1 MIPKTLKTGLKIS
14 KSAIKIHS
22 TGNTPHT
29 ITQNNTEKNKQE
41 TLALRR
47 EAKTLSAPYS
57 FSNPYRSYLDDGDD
71 LNNAPLQVRD
81 ADTSQEITQAYH
93 FTSIIP
99 QDVKDRA
106 AAFQHNLNW
115 TEPDYDAAILEN
127 MRVLDA
133 KFQQNLEALRK
144 PYDFENPFES
154 FDSDCEDL
162 NAPIADAPPIYSDQM
177 TYYKFTNSF
186 ETFDS
191 DCEDFN
197 TPISKPVPV
206 SSNKVLSKKTQKKLE
221 VLEVF
226 NEALGT
232 STFIKTSGSF
242 VAPPE
247 VLDHLSNS
255 MVAATQNALFSNDNQ
270 DVWQAALVEN
280 WSRVDAHIDFLSKN
294 LPIASYGIGEDNQH
308 SKPVHFFHGLENL
321 LKRTRFAGKEMD
333 YQSLSDYTRLLAFTG
348 FILSKK
354 SVLKEIIQ
362 SYGSIDSSFCFV
374 LPSSLNIT
382 FDIVQKQ
389 DQQGKKINGQF
400 IVKIYIQSQ
409 DHFDRAWVLHSNKET
424 FTKSAFSGSSHIE
437 LTIEYD
443 FSKPLHDEQGQKKPL
458 FPFEA
463 RLGTLWA
470 LPFDQEVF
478 IHPEKYANSSDNAA
492 HNAMIEQLIA
502 NRKAFNAESPEKHAA
517 RKNDILALTRDVMKV
532 TSLNLS
538 YEINT

>member
-1 MIPKTLKTGLKIS
+1 MITAALKTGFKVVDGVGPRTTHTTRRLDNNDEHAKAQTLAFQQAIESLHVPYVFTNPFRTYHSECKDLSNNPLKIVDV
-14 KSAIKIHS
+14 S
-22 TGNTPHT
+22 TD
-29 ITQNNTEKNKQE
+29 QE
-41 TLALRR
+41 VTTVISTR
-47 EAKTLSAPYS
+47 T
-57 FSNPYRSYLDDGDD
+57 
-71 LNNAPLQVRD
+71 NA
-81 ADTSQEITQAYH
+81 QENIQKH
-93 FTSIIP
+93 
-99 QDVKDRA
+99 A
-106 AAFQHNLNW
+106 AAFQYDLNW
-115 TEPDYDAAILEN
+115 SAPNQDAEIFEN
-127 MRVLDA
+127 IRVLDA
-133 KFQQNLEALRK
+133 EFKKNLEALQT
-144 PYDFENPFES
+144 PYEFENPFE
-154 FDSDCEDL
+154 
-162 NAPIADAPPIYSDQM
+162 
-177 TYYKFTNSF
+177 TY
-186 ETFDS
+186 DS
-191 DCEDFN
+191 DCEDFSM
-197 TPISKPVPV
+197 TPLSSKPVL
-206 SSNKVLSKKTQKKLE
+206 SNKPSYRMLE
-221 VLEVF
+221 IF
-226 NEALGT
+226 NENTGT
-232 STFIKTSGSF
+232 TTYVRNVGRFQASQP
-242 VAPPE
+242 A
-247 VLDHLSNS
+247 LDHISKS
-255 MVAATQNALFSNDNQ
+255 MVAAAQSALFSNNSQ